1 MLSTTKTSTDK
12 SVQGELVHTESKD
25 TSIIIKKLM
34 HATVVPHENFQTKN
48 EKFGMKVEQKDLKET
63 EKQERSQTKNENFE
77 MKVEQKD
84 LKETSKQETLQTK
97 NEKFG
102 MKVEQKDLKK
112 TGKQETPQIKNDKSE
127 MKIEQKD
134 LKETGKQETPQIKNE
149 KSEMKIEQKD
159 LKETGKQETFQ
170 LLNEQSKVSKPE
182 QQQMK
187 SKTSE
192 LKNIELRVEKLKM
205 EDKESK
211 CSVNV
216 NQTDI
221 PKCKMIPIADKFD
234 VSKPSNVA
242 VPRKC
247 PPLSTPLLSERPL
260 VLTTHLVP
268 SLPINLFE
276 VLVEAIEV
284 ATEKP
289 VVLLHE
295 PRSDRPVAKEVADIA
310 ILPASTEWKDGVLLP
325 VSFCFEHHLNK
336 NNSSCVYADIV
347 VAADRALHVQDIT
360 DLRGHRCSLP
370 DRKRNIGAAA
380 LLFNYLYMKGESPAF
395 FGNTLDADSQ
405 VATLQM
411 VAGKQAEVG
420 VLESPVIKC
429 HKNTLPGINSLHIL
443 TSLGPLPP
451 YRVMVKG
458 TLSDVLKRKITTYL
472 LNINQ
477 DREWLDRFAPFG
489 VTGFTKN
496 FEKFYKLDGAKSVA
510 TSVPYY

>member
-1 MLSTTKTSTDK
+1 IKNIKLYDNMLSTAKTSTDK

-34 HATVVPHENFQTKN
+34 HTTAVSHENFQTKN
-48 EKFGMKVEQKDLKET
+48 EK
-63 EKQERSQTKNENFE
+63 FE

-84 LKETSKQETLQTK
+84 LKETGKQETAQTK
-97 NEKFG
+97 NEKFE
-102 MKVEQKDLKK
+102 MKVEQKDLKEI
-112 TGKQETPQIKNDKSE
+112 GKQETP
-127 MKIEQKD
+127 
-134 LKETGKQETPQIKNE
+134 
-149 KSEMKIEQKD
+149 
-159 LKETGKQETFQ
+159 Q

-187 SKTSE
+187 FKTAE
-192 LKNIELRVEKLKM
+192 LKNVELRTEKLKK
-205 EDKESK
+205 EDKELK
-211 CSVNV
+211 CSINV

-234 VSKPSNVA
+234 VPKPSNVA

-310 ILPASTEWKDGVLLP
+310 ILPASTKWKDGVLLP

-336 NNSSCVYADIV
+336 NNSSCVYADVV

-451 YRVMVKG
+451 YRVMIIRMY
-458 TLSDVLKRKITTYL
+458 LIYAICSIIFPDVFKRKITTYL

-496 FEKFYKLDGAKSVA
+496 FEKFYKLDGVKSVA

>member
-1 MLSTTKTSTDK
+1 MDESRVVCPDEVSIDHKNIKLYDNMLSTTKTSTDK

-34 HATVVPHENFQTKN
+34 HATAVSHENFQTKN
-48 EKFGMKVEQKDLKET
+48 E
-63 EKQERSQTKNENFE
+63 N
-77 MKVEQKD
+77 
-84 LKETSKQETLQTK
+84 
-97 NEKFG
+97 
-102 MKVEQKDLKK
+102 
-112 TGKQETPQIKNDKSE
+112 
-127 MKIEQKD
+127 
-134 LKETGKQETPQIKNE
+134 KNE

-170 LLNEQSKVSKPE
+170 LLYEQSKVSKPE

-187 SKTSE
+187 SKTLE
-192 LKNIELRVEKLKM
+192 LKNVELRAEKFKM
-205 EDKESK
+205 VDKESK

-234 VSKPSNVA
+234 VAKPSNVA

-310 ILPASTEWKDGVLLP
+310 STEWKDGVLLP

-336 NNSSCVYADIV
+336 NNSSCVYADVV

-370 DRKRNIGAAA
+370 DRKKNIGAAA

-429 HKNTLPGINSLHIL
+429 YKNTLPGINSLHIL

-458 TLSDVLKRKITTYL
+458 TLSDILKRKITTYL

-477 DREWLDRFAPFG
+477 DKEWLDRFAPFG

-496 FEKFYKLDGAKSVA
+496 FEKFYKLDGVKSVA